1 MATELFVFYGC
12 YDEEVND
19 WSLFIVA
26 VRHYPFVQL
35 GFCHPAWGTT
45 QCDCCSRC
53 KVQRNDPNEQ
63 SALSLGKLPPRSVVR
78 GQGVLRDHT
87 WRGQK
92 YCTESSRRSAPVNH
106 LSQRLTSPAATCRLQ
121 RLVTRLS
128 RVETSF
134 VLFVTLHW
142 GQDESL
148 VYSFFFLMKR
158 GKHACASDAE
168 VILMLSSR

>member
-148 VYSFFFLMKR
+148 VYSFFFF
-158 GKHACASDAE
+158 
-168 VILMLSSR
+168 